1 MGMEIRPIASESLG
15 VRSFCVQ
22 VITEHATILI
32 DPSVSLA
39 PRRYG
44 LPPHALEI
52 KRMNEVWDE
61 ILRRSEESDVIVIT
75 HYHFDHFSLD
85 EPEQFKD
92 KWLLIK
98 HPREKINFS
107 QMRRSSL
114 FLEKVEGIARKI
126 EYCDGREFKIGGTT
140 LRFSPPVCHGI
151 DKRLGFVV
159 EVSITEGEEK
169 LLFTSDVEGP
179 ALEEQVEF
187 IIRENPRILFVD
199 GPMTYM
205 LGYRYPHDALAQSLR
220 NLIEII
226 KSCEVLKLVLDHHLL
241 RDLDYAER
249 IKEVREEG
257 MKKGCE
263 VVTMAELLGKE
274 NELLEARRKE
284 LFQLYRHMEEKP
296 KKSIT
301 SE

>member
-1 MGMEIRPIASESLG
+1 M
-15 VRSFCVQ
+15 
-22 VITEHATILI
+22 I

-44 LPPHALEI
+44 LPPHAIEI
-52 KRMNEVWDE
+52 RRMNEIWDE
-61 ILRRSEESDVIVIT
+61 ILKRSRESDVIVIT

-85 EPEQFKD
+85 EPEQFRN

-107 QMRRSSL
+107 QMRRSAL
-114 FLEKVEGIARKI
+114 FLKKVEGIARRI
-126 EYCDGREFKIGGTT
+126 EYCDSREFKVDGTT
-140 LRFSPPVCHGI
+140 LKFSNPVSHGI

-159 EVSITEGEEK
+159 EVAITDGEDK

-187 IIRENPRILFVD
+187 ILKENPEILFVD

-205 LGYRYPHDALAQSLR
+205 LGYKYPESALTQSIENLLR
-220 NLIEII
+220 VIRSSQVRELI
-226 KSCEVLKLVLDHHLL
+226 LDHHLL
-241 RDLDYAER
+241 RDLNYAEKIR
-249 IKEVREEG
+249 EVLDEG
-257 MKKGCE
+257 RKMGCKILS
-263 VVTMAELLGKE
+263 MAELLGRE
-274 NELLEARRKE
+274 NELLEARRRE
-284 LFQLYRHMEEKP
+284 LFQLYKHMEEKP
-296 KKSIT
+296 RKSIT